1 MEYISKDQKNAIKL
15 VEFISNE
22 GWSAIDA
29 EVAVALAYSSIIASK
44 PNESIRAK
52 CDMLYQ
58 MAISLKNDYER
69 RQQK

>member
-1 MEYISKDQKNAIKL
+1 MEHLSKDQKNAIKL

-29 EVAVALAYSSIIASK
+29 EVAVALVYSSLVASK
-44 PNESIRAK
+44 SNAIIRAK
-52 CDMLYQ
+52 CDELYK
-58 MAISLKNDYER
+58 MAISLKKDYER

>member
-1 MEYISKDQKNAIKL
+1 MEHLSQDQKNAIKL

-22 GWSAIDA
+22 GWSALDA
-29 EVAVALAYSSIIASK
+29 EVAVALAYSSLIASR

-58 MAISLKNDYER
+58 MAITLKNDYER
-69 RQQK
+69 RKQ